1 MKAGFD
7 FYYPQ
12 SFFKLLLIAFA
23 AVALPLVVAFI
34 NAAVYVE
41 RLADQS
47 QTVVVQA
54 AQAARGSRL
63 LNEEVTQLERTVRQ
77 YLILGDAGL
86 LDDYERVR
94 GRFKDTAGELSLLPL
109 DESQL
114 KELNHTIDKEQE
126 LFGLLGRQA
135 QATETARNRRERAE
149 LIAGYVQ
156 LAELA
161 RGMLDVSNDLIDR
174 EVEQLRATAGRAQG
188 ILWWQ
193 LFATVPLG
201 LLLAVVVTVL
211 VARPIRQLDASI
223 RSLGDGV
230 FDRRISVQGPADLV
244 YLGDRLEWL
253 RQRLVDL
260 ESQKQRFLR
269 HMSHELK
276 TPLTSL
282 REGSELLADGTAGTL
297 TPKQQGIVGILQRQS
312 TELQRLIEDLLD
324 YQRAQEGLSRLELAP
339 VEFNALIAAVI
350 ENHRLAAA
358 GRNVRIAPQLPPLS
372 LRADAEKLRVVVDN
386 LLSNALKYSPD
397 GGVVSLVLRRKD
409 NDAVLDVRDTGPGIA
424 AEDRERVFDWF
435 FRGDRPHRG
444 RVLGS
449 GLGLAIARD
458 MAQAHGGRIEVADN
472 DQAGG
477 TGAHFRVTLPLGVS

>member
-41 RLADQS
+41 RLAEQS

-54 AQAARGSRL
+54 AQSARGSRL
-63 LNEEVTQLERTVRQ
+63 LNEQVTQLERAVRQ
-77 YLILGDAGL
+77 YLILGDTGL
-86 LDDYERVR
+86 LDDYERLR
-94 GRFKDTAGELSLLPL
+94 ARFKATTSELSLLPL

-114 KELNHTIDKEQE
+114 KELNRTVDKEQE
-126 LFGLLGRQA
+126 LFELLGNQA
-135 QATETARNRRERAE
+135 QGGAATKSSRARDT
-149 LIAGYVQ
+149 LISGYVQ
-156 LAELA
+156 LSELA
-161 RGMLDVSNDLIDR
+161 RGMLDVSNELIDR
-174 EVEQLRATAGRAQG
+174 EVEQLRTTAGRAQS

-193 LFATVPLG
+193 LFATVPVG
-201 LLLAVVVTVL
+201 LLLAVAVTVL

-223 RSLGDGV
+223 RALGDGV
-230 FDRRISVQGPADLV
+230 FDRQIRVQGPADLV
-244 YLGDRLEWL
+244 HLGDRLEWL

-260 ESQKQRFLR
+260 EGQKQRFLR

-282 REGSELLADGTAGTL
+282 REGSELLADGTAGEL
-297 TPKQQGIVGILQRQS
+297 TPKQQGIVSILQRQS
-312 TELQRLIEDLLD
+312 TELQGLIEDLLD

-339 VEFNALIAAVI
+339 VEFNTLIAAVI

-372 LRADAEKLRVVVDN
+372 LRADAEKLRVIVDN

-397 GGVVSLVLRRKD
+397 GGVVSLVLQRQD
-409 NDAVLDVRDTGPGIA
+409 NEVVLDVRDSGPGIA
-424 AEDRERVFDWF
+424 AEERERVFDWY

-444 RVLGS
+444 RVQGS
-449 GLGLAIARD
+449 GLGMAIARD
-458 MAQAHGGRIEVADN
+458 LVQAHGGRIEIADN
-472 DQAGG
+472 GDTGG
-477 TGAHFRVTLPLGVS
+477 SGAHFRVTLPLGVS